1 MNKKFVISMKKYVF
15 LRKNIGYGRLHA
27 ALLLNFKKRAYR
39 DYRVLILG
47 TVIHCKFATL
57 SLRIRLDYLILS
69 PTNTRT

>member
-1 MNKKFVISMKKYVF
+1 MKKYVF

-27 ALLLNFKKRAYR
+27 ALLLNFKKPAYR

-47 TVIHCKFATL
+47 TVIQCKFATL